1 MAIPGS
7 FFQLQISRILSD
19 VFEVL
24 LSATVAGNSCSHLR
38 DGDFIADSNV
48 DWPRSSFQSHGS
60 SMILTMPIMVLK
72 YWNADTFGNLF
83 KSQVF
88 GRRWANRAMPGI

>member
-48 DWPRSSFQSHGS
+48 DWSRSSFQSHGS
-60 SMILTMPIMVLK
+60 SMILTMPVMVLK
-72 YWNADTFGNLF
+72 VLECRYIWQPVQ
-83 KSQVF
+83 K
-88 GRRWANRAMPGI
+88 PGLWPPMG